1 MATLALLRLSA
12 EFPKIFQRSFIAMF
26 IIDKEGIIVDA
37 NDMFCKIFGYAYDE
51 VMHQPASMLHL
62 SFSTY
67 QQFKE
72 SAYHEIEQY
81 ETTLLVYE
89 FKHKNGTSLWLR
101 ISGDLIPD
109 TGEITWTL
117 TDITEQKENE
127 QKIRQL
133 NESLHVEV
141 QQQLEILRE
150 KDKQLQYQSRLAQ
163 MGEMIGHIAHQWRQP
178 LAAISAT
185 TGFLSAK
192 LMLDQF
198 ETKEFYEEIERIEKY
213 AAHLS
218 QTINDFR
225 NFFKLAKHKEKTTLE
240 SIVEETLGIVKPLLI
255 NKNITVLS
263 SYSCHKEL
271 LTYRGELGHVVLNIL
286 KNAEDALLENRVEKP
301 TIQIRTFCDKQS
313 VHLAIEDNGGGIE
326 EAVMSKIFDPYFS
339 TKSYKEGTGVGLSM
353 SKTIVE
359 EHCEGK
365 LDASNTEKGV
375 RFTIS
380 LLL

>member
-1 MATLALLRLSA
+1 MATLARLRLSA

-26 IIDKEGIIVDA
+26 IVDRHGVIVDA
-37 NDMFCKIFGYAYDE
+37 NDMFCKIFGYTYDE
-51 VMHQPASMLHL
+51 VIHQPAVILH
-62 SFSTY
+62 FTNDTY
-67 QQFKE
+67 QQFKDI
-72 SAYHEIEQY
+72 AYHDIEQY

-89 FKHKNGTSLWLR
+89 FKHKSGKSIWLR

-109 TGEITWTL
+109 PGEITWTL

-127 QKIRQL
+127 QKIHLL
-133 NESLHVEV
+133 NESLHIEV

-185 TGFLSAK
+185 TGFLSTK
-192 LMLDQF
+192 LLLEQF
-198 ETKEFYEEIERIEKY
+198 DRKEFYEEIERIEKY

-225 NFFKLAKHKEKTTLE
+225 NFFKLTKHKEKTTLE

-255 NKNITVLS
+255 NKNISVLS
-263 SYSCHKEL
+263 SYECHKEI

-286 KNAEDALLENRVEKP
+286 KNAEDVLLDNRIEKP
-301 TIQIRTFCDKQS
+301 TISIRTFCDTQS
-313 VHLAIEDNGGGIE
+313 VNLAIEDNGGGID
-326 EAVMSKIFDPYFS
+326 EAIISKIFDPYFS

-353 SKTIVE
+353 SKTIVV
-359 EHCEGK
+359 EHCQGK
-365 LDASNTEKGV
+365 LTALNTEKGV
-375 RFTIS
+375 CFTIS
-380 LLL
+380 LPL

>member
-127 QKIRQL
+127 QTIRQL

-263 SYSCHKEL
+263 SYECHKEL
-271 LTYRGELGHVVLNIL
+271 LTFRGELGHVVLNIL
-286 KNAEDALLENRVEKP
+286 KNAEDVLLENHVENP
-301 TIQIRTFCDKQS
+301 MIRIRTFCDKQS
-313 VHLAIEDNGGGIE
+313 AHLAIEDNGGGID
-326 EAVMSKIFDPYFS
+326 EAIIEKIFEPYFS

-365 LDASNTEKGV
+365 LDAINTDKGV
-375 RFTIS
+375 CFTIS
-380 LLL
+380 LPL

>member
-26 IIDKEGIIVDA
+26 IIDKEGTIIDA

-72 SAYHEIEQY
+72 SAYHDIEQY

-198 ETKEFYEEIERIEKY
+198 ETKEFYEEIGRIEKY

-225 NFFKLAKHKEKTTLE
+225 NFFKLTKHKEKTTLE

-263 SYSCHKEL
+263 SYECHKEL
-271 LTYRGELGHVVLNIL
+271 LTFRGELGHVVLNIL
-286 KNAEDALLENRVEKP
+286 KNAEDVLLENHVENP
-301 TIQIRTFCDKQS
+301 MIRIRTFCDKQS
-313 VHLAIEDNGGGIE
+313 AHLAIEDNGGGID
-326 EAVMSKIFDPYFS
+326 EAIIEKIFEPYFS

-365 LDASNTEKGV
+365 LDAINTDKGV
-375 RFTIS
+375 CFTIS
-380 LLL
+380 LPL

>member
-26 IIDKEGIIVDA
+26 IVDKEHIIVDA

-51 VMHQPASMLHL
+51 VMHQPVSMLHL
-62 SFSTY
+62 SSSTY

-72 SAYHEIEQY
+72 SAYHDIEQY

-133 NESLHVEV
+133 NESLHIEV

-198 ETKEFYEEIERIEKY
+198 ETKEFYEEIGRIEKY

-225 NFFKLAKHKEKTTLE
+225 NFFKLTKHKEKTTLE
-240 SIVEETLGIVKPLLI
+240 AIIEETLGIVKPLLI

-263 SYSCHKEL
+263 LYECHKEL
-271 LTYRGELGHVVLNIL
+271 LTFRGELGHVVLNIL
-286 KNAEDALLENRVEKP
+286 KNAEDALLDNHIENPIITV
-301 TIQIRTFCDKQS
+301 RTFCDTKS
-313 VHLAIEDNGGGIE
+313 VHLSIEDNGGGIE
-326 EAVMSKIFDPYFS
+326 ESIITKIFNPYFS
-339 TKSYKEGTGVGLSM
+339 TKSHKEGTGVGLSM

-359 EHCEGK
+359 EHCQGK
-365 LDASNTEKGV
+365 LTLFNTEKGV
-375 RFTIS
+375 CFTIS
-380 LLL
+380 LPM

>member
-12 EFPKIFQRSFIAMF
+12 EFPKIFQRSFIAMY
-26 IIDKEGIIVDA
+26 IIDKEGTIIDA

-72 SAYHEIEQY
+72 SAYHDIEQY

-198 ETKEFYEEIERIEKY
+198 ETKEFYEEIGRIEKY

-225 NFFKLAKHKEKTTLE
+225 NFFKLIKHKEKTTLE

-263 SYSCHKEL
+263 SYECHKEL
-271 LTYRGELGHVVLNIL
+271 LTFRGELGHVVLNIL
-286 KNAEDALLENRVEKP
+286 KNAEDVLLENHVENP
-301 TIQIRTFCDKQS
+301 MIRIRTFCDKQS
-313 VHLAIEDNGGGIE
+313 AHLAIEDNGGGID
-326 EAVMSKIFDPYFS
+326 EAIIEKIFEPYFS

-365 LDASNTEKGV
+365 LDAINTDKGV
-375 RFTIS
+375 CFTIS
-380 LLL
+380 LPL

>member
-1 MATLALLRLSA
+1 METLARLRLSA

-26 IIDKEGIIVDA
+26 IVDKAETIVDA
-37 NDMFCKIFGYAYDE
+37 NDMFCKIFGYSYDD
-51 VMHQPASMLHL
+51 VMYKPASMLH
-62 SFSTY
+62 FSEATY
-67 QQFKE
+67 RTFTDI
-72 SAYHEIEQY
+72 AYSEIEQQG
-81 ETTLLVYE
+81 TTLLVHE
-89 FKHKNGTSLWLR
+89 FKHKNGASVWLR

-109 TGEITWTL
+109 PGEITWTM
-117 TDITEQKENE
+117 TDITEQKESE
-127 QKIRQL
+127 QKIYLL

-150 KDKQLQYQSRLAQ
+150 KDKQLQYQSRHAQ

-192 LMLDQF
+192 LLLGQF

-218 QTINDFR
+218 QTIDDFR
-225 NFFKLAKHKEKTTLE
+225 NFFKLTKHKEKTTLE

-255 NKNITVLS
+255 NKNITMLS
-263 SYSCHKEL
+263 SYECHKEV

-286 KNAEDALLENRVEKP
+286 KNAEDVLLDNHVEKP
-301 TIQIRTFCDKQS
+301 TISIRTFCNKEGM
-313 VHLAIEDNGGGIE
+313 HLSIEDNGGGIDK
-326 EAVMSKIFDPYFS
+326 AIIDKIFEPYFS

-365 LDASNTEKGV
+365 LVATNTEKGV
-375 RFTIS
+375 CFTIS
-380 LLL
+380 LLA

>member
-127 QKIRQL
+127 QTIRQL

-263 SYSCHKEL
+263 SYECHKEL

-359 EHCEGK
+359 EHCAGK
-365 LDASNTEKGV
+365 LDAINTEKGV
-375 RFTIS
+375 CFTIS
-380 LLL
+380 LPL

>member
-26 IIDKEGIIVDA
+26 IVDTTGIIIDA

-51 VMHQPASMLHL
+51 VIHKPAAMLH
-62 SFSTY
+62 FSNDTY

-72 SAYHEIEQY
+72 TAYHDIEQY

-89 FKHKNGTSLWLR
+89 FKHKSGKSLWLR

-109 TGEITWTL
+109 PGEITWTL

-127 QKIRQL
+127 QKIHRL
-133 NESLHVEV
+133 NESLHEEV
-141 QQQLEILRE
+141 QHQLEILRD
-150 KDKQLQYQSRLAQ
+150 KDRQLQYQSRLAQ
-163 MGEMIGHIAHQWRQP
+163 MGEMMGHIAHQWRQP

-192 LMLDQF
+192 LLLEQF

-225 NFFKLAKHKEKTTLE
+225 NFFKLTKHKEKIPLE

-255 NKNITVLS
+255 NKNILVLS
-263 SYSCHKEL
+263 SYECHKEV

-286 KNAEDALLENRVEKP
+286 KNAEDALLDNCIEKP
-301 TIQIRTFCDKQS
+301 TITIRTFCDTKNVYLS
-313 VHLAIEDNGGGIE
+313 IEDNGGGIE
-326 EAVMSKIFDPYFS
+326 EAIIPKIFNPYFS
-339 TKSYKEGTGVGLSM
+339 TKSHKEGTGVGLSM

-359 EHCEGK
+359 EHCQGK
-365 LDASNTEKGV
+365 LTVLNTEKGV
-375 RFTIS
+375 CFTIS
-380 LLL
+380 LPR

>member
-12 EFPKIFQRSFIAMF
+12 EFPKIFQRSFIAMY

-72 SAYHEIEQY
+72 SAYHDIEQY

-198 ETKEFYEEIERIEKY
+198 ETKEFYEEIGRIEKY

-225 NFFKLAKHKEKTTLE
+225 NFFKLIKHKEKTTLE

-263 SYSCHKEL
+263 SYECHKEL
-271 LTYRGELGHVVLNIL
+271 LTFRGELGHVVLNIL
-286 KNAEDALLENRVEKP
+286 KNAEDVLLENHVENP
-301 TIQIRTFCDKQS
+301 MIRIRTFCDKQS
-313 VHLAIEDNGGGIE
+313 AHLAIEDNGGGIDE
-326 EAVMSKIFDPYFS
+326 VIMSKIFDSYFS
-339 TKSYKEGTGVGLSM
+339 TKSYKEGTGIGLSM

-365 LDASNTEKGV
+365 LDAINTDKGV
-375 RFTIS
+375 CFTIS
-380 LLL
+380 LPL

>member
-1 MATLALLRLSA
+1 MATLARLRLSA

-26 IIDKEGIIVDA
+26 IVDTKGVIVDA
-37 NDMFCKIFGYAYDE
+37 NDMFCKIFGYTYEE

-62 SFSTY
+62 CDETY
-67 QQFKE
+67 QHFRKT
-72 SAYHEIEQY
+72 AYHDIEQY

-89 FKHKNGTSLWLR
+89 FKHKNGNSLWLR

-109 TGEITWTL
+109 PGEITWTL

-127 QKIRQL
+127 QRIREL

-185 TGFLSAK
+185 TGFLSTK
-192 LMLDQF
+192 LLLDQF
-198 ETKEFYEEIERIEKY
+198 ERKEFYEEIERIEKY

-225 NFFKLAKHKEKTTLE
+225 NFFKLTKHKEKTTLE

-255 NKNITVLS
+255 NKNITVLL
-263 SYSCHKEL
+263 SYACHKEI

-286 KNAEDALLENRVEKP
+286 KNAEDALLDNRIEKP
-301 TIQIRTFCDKQS
+301 TISIKTFCDKES
-313 VHLAIEDNGGGIE
+313 VHLYIEDNGGGIE
-326 EAVMSKIFDPYFS
+326 EAIIDKIFDPYFS

-365 LDASNTEKGV
+365 LRAFNTEQGV
-375 RFTIS
+375 CFTIS
-380 LLL
+380 LPA

>member
-1 MATLALLRLSA
+1 MATLARLRLSA

-26 IIDKEGIIVDA
+26 IVDTQEVIVDA
-37 NDMFCKIFGYAYDE
+37 NDMFCKIFGYTYEE
-51 VMHQPASMLHL
+51 VMHKPASMLH
-62 SFSTY
+62 FSNDTY
-67 QQFKE
+67 MQFKNT
-72 SAYHEIEQY
+72 AYHDIEQY

-109 TGEITWTL
+109 PGEITWTL

-127 QKIRQL
+127 QRIHEL

-192 LMLDQF
+192 LLLEQF
-198 ETKEFYEEIERIEKY
+198 NSKEFYSEIERIEKY

-225 NFFKLAKHKEKTTLE
+225 NFFKLTKHKEKTTLE

-255 NKNITVLS
+255 NKNIAVLL
-263 SYSCHKEL
+263 SYECHKEV

-286 KNAEDALLENRVEKP
+286 KNAEDVLLDNHIEKP
-301 TIQIRTFCDKQS
+301 TISIRTFCDKERLYLS
-313 VHLAIEDNGGGIE
+313 IEDNGGGIDE
-326 EAVMSKIFDPYFS
+326 SIIKRIFDPYFS
-339 TKSYKEGTGVGLSM
+339 TKSDKEGTGVGLSM

-359 EHCEGK
+359 EHCQGK
-365 LDASNTEKGV
+365 LYVANMNKGV
-375 RFTIS
+375 CFTIS
-380 LLL
+380 LPT